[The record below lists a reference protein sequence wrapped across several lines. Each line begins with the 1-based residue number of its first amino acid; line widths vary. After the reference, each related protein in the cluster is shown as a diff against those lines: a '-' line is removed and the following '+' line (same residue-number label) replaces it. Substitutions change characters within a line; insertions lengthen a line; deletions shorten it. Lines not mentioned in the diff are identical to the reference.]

1 MKVKATFRRQAI
13 WNHDRSTRCEQ
24 HTPEYLPSHTG
35 SEPACQPACCTSSEG
50 ARRLSSPTENEISTA
65 RTDTRGPAS
74 APRAASALGARRERT
89 TIVATERPG
98 FYQRHAAHSGGDQ
111 SRSKIGHKASATA
124 PPRNS
129 TRLRGPPCA
138 CALRSFSCSGIM
150 IRRGA
155 RGCACDSNELK
166 RWAPRPCP

>member
-1 MKVKATFRRQAI
+1 ML
-13 WNHDRSTRCEQ
+13 HEQ
-24 HTPEYLPSHTG
+24 RGGPSPVVAHGQRNQHSPHRYTG
-35 SEPACQPACCTSSEG
+35 AGQRA
-50 ARRLSSPTENEISTA
+50 ARRL
-65 RTDTRGPAS
+65 RTR
-74 APRAASALGARRERT
+74 RT
-89 TIVATERPG
+89 TGTHDDSCHRTCGLLSETRSA
-98 FYQRHAAHSGGDQ
+98 QRGDQ

-166 RWAPRPCP
+166 RWAPRPCPYVVLGALPARVRAGRQPRDKQQQLSAG